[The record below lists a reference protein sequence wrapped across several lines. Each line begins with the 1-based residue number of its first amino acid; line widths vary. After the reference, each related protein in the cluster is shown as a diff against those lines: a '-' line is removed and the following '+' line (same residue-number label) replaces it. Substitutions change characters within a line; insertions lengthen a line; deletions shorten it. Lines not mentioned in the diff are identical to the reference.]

1 MVEEKLLWKIASV
14 INEMEDIQ
22 IIFVDNNL

>member
-1 MVEEKLLWKIASV
+1 MVEEKLLWKIVSV

>member
-14 INEMEDIQ
+14 INEIEDIQ